1 MIWNSVAISVG
12 CDICD
17 HCLDY
22 EVMCLDIITL
32 VISSLE
38 GEKRPLVMDS
48 VASVLVMGEIPILDM
63 QAANIFEKMTV

>member
-1 MIWNSVAISVG
+1 MIRNQVAISVG

-17 HCLDY
+17 RCLDY

-48 VASVLVMGEIPILDM
+48 VASVLVIGEIPILDM